1 MSEVYRQS
9 VRQMDRK
16 TYDRLV
22 DALAIGRW
30 PDGRT
35 LSNEQRQSAMQ
46 AVITWGELHLAPEE
60 RVGFIDKG
68 SKAHEVR
75 DDPTPLNW
83 KEPSGD

>member
-46 AVITWGELHLAPEE
+46 AVITWGELHRAPEE

-68 SKAHEVR
+68 SKANEGR

>member
-46 AVITWGELHLAPEE
+46 VVITWGELHLAPEE

-68 SKAHEVR
+68 SKANEVR

>member
-1 MSEVYRQS
+1 MSEGYRQS

-35 LSNEQRQSAMQ
+35 LSNDQRQSAMQ

-68 SKAHEVR
+68 SKANEVR

>member
-35 LSNEQRQSAMQ
+35 LSNDQRQSAMQ

-68 SKAHEVR
+68 SKANEVR
-75 DDPTPLNW
+75 DAPTPLNW

>member
-1 MSEVYRQS
+1 MSDVYRQS

-22 DALAIGRW
+22 EALAIGRG
-30 PDGRT
+30 PDGRG
-35 LSNEQRQSAMQ
+35 LSDDQRQSAMQ

-68 SKAHEVR
+68 SKANVVR
-75 DDPTPLNW
+75 DDPAPLNW
-83 KEPSGD
+83 KEPLGD

>member
-1 MSEVYRQS
+1 MSDVYRQS

-22 DALAIGRW
+22 EALAIGRW
-30 PDGRT
+30 PDGRGLT
-35 LSNEQRQSAMQ
+35 DDKRQSAMQ
-46 AVITWGELHLAPEE
+46 AVITWGELQLAPEE

-68 SKAHEVR
+68 SKEKAAS

-83 KEPSGD
+83 KEPLGD